1 MVLQDEPQDMKNQI
15 NPNWLSADV
24 QAHIE
29 IPPIKFA
36 KTEDNEELKTNII
49 KVNMWRNPASATS

>member
-1 MVLQDEPQDMKNQI
+1 MVLRDEPQDMKNQI

-49 KVNMWRNPASATS
+49 KVNM